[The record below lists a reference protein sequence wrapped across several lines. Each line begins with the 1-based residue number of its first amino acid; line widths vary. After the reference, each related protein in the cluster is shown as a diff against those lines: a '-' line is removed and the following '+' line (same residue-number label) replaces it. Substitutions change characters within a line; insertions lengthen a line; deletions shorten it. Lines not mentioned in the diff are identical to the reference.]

1 MTRVGSVSDQ
11 MRGGG
16 ERGLEGRLG
25 GERSKRLGAIS
36 LAWRPGWV
44 HAGRTR
50 AEKPRPSDRRWLVR
64 GRGGVSPMRVMM
76 RHRQVVC
83 DRLTARVDRWRPR
96 FVLFDGRGSVR
107 CGARML
113 VLKWACRVLVAL
125 LIIQKALLLRLRRPL
140 KAFGNL
146 LRVCYRNRV
155 CGAAFSVV
163 VGAVI

>member
-1 MTRVGSVSDQ
+1 MQDPMDRTRSPAITTPVAKSSPKYHEAPERRKSQKQKRHREKVTRVGSVSDQ

-107 CGARML
+107 CGA
-113 VLKWACRVLVAL
+113 V
-125 LIIQKALLLRLRRPL
+125 
-140 KAFGNL
+140 
-146 LRVCYRNRV
+146 RVCW
-155 CGAAFSVV
+155 S
-163 VGAVI
+163 